1 MSTRAEPLGGPIF
14 TRAFLVLLA
23 FGLIGL
29 GLIGIRFFFGLA
41 PISNLSDGYP
51 WGIWKPLNVVI
62 ATGIGAG
69 GYAMALV
76 VYVFNRGKYHELVR
90 PALLASALAYAI
102 GGTSV
107 MVDLG
112 RWWNVW
118 RLPLVWLWN
127 GHSVLLEVS
136 ICVITYSIVLW
147 VEVSPAFWDRLK
159 GNQTLAGR
167 FARWFGPRLQ
177 KALPFVIALGV
188 LLPTMHQSS
197 LGGLFMVSTYLHP
210 LWHSGFLPL
219 LFLISCLVMGY
230 SGVVIQDGLTRLILG
245 RPQENELLPRLSRLP
260 PWLVL
265 AYLALRFGDLAFK
278 GRLGLLLNTDRF
290 AFFFWV
296 EIGLALAGSAL
307 LLGEEHR
314 RNPGRR
320 FLAAMMLILFGAL
333 YRFDTYLIGIV
344 PRGDWHYFPS
354 VGEIFVS
361 LGLWALAG
369 CVFMVVVKRFP
380 VLAAGPPHKRKL
392 AHA

>member
-1 MSTRAEPLGGPIF
+1 MTTRAEPLGGPIL

-23 FGLIGL
+23 FGLIGCAL
-29 GLIGIRFFFGLA
+29 MAVRFFFGLA
-41 PISNLSDGYP
+41 PITNLSDGYP
-51 WGIWKPLNVVI
+51 WGIWKPLNVVV

-69 GYAMALV
+69 GYSMALL
-76 VYVFNRGKYHELVR
+76 VYVFNRGKYHDLVR
-90 PALLASALAYAI
+90 PALLVSALAYTI
-102 GGTSV
+102 GGASV

-112 RWWNVW
+112 RWWAVW
-118 RLPLVWLWN
+118 QLPFVWLWN
-127 GHSVLLEVS
+127 GNSVLLEVS
-136 ICVITYSIVLW
+136 ICVISYVLVLW
-147 VEVSPAFWDRLK
+147 VEVSPAFWDGLK
-159 GNQTLAGR
+159 GKQTRVGR
-167 FARWFGPRLQ
+167 FSRWFGPRLQ
-177 KALPFVIALGV
+177 KALPFIIALGV

-197 LGGLFMVSTYLHP
+197 LGGLFMISTFLHP

-230 SGVVIQDGLTRLILG
+230 SGLVIQDGLTRLVLG
-245 RPQENELLPRLSRLP
+245 RPQEDDLLPRISRLP

-265 AYLALRFGDLAFK
+265 GYLALRFGDLAFK
-278 GRLGLLLNTDRF
+278 GRLGLLLVPDRF
-290 AFFFWV
+290 AFFFWL

-307 LLGEEHR
+307 LLGEVQR
-314 RNPGRR
+314 RDPGRR
-320 FLAAMMLILFGAL
+320 FLAALSLILFGAL

-369 CVFMVVVKRFP
+369 CVFIIVVKRFP
-380 VLAAGPPHKRKL
+380 VLAAAPPSAQKL